1 MEKINEEIISTAVED
16 PIIPTHEFPEEE
28 DMQAFWNDPKSAC
41 EWMQRKYIWMTFSE
55 YQEYWETIVDYD
67 WPVWE
72 YQELIDQ
79 EFVNVYTH
87 EKKTIKV
94 LHDIPQPDP
103 QELIEKKIKE
113 LRLKLILW
121 TITEEER
128 EMLKLLVW

>member
-1 MEKINEEIISTAVED
+1 MENVKEEIISTSVEE
-16 PIIPTHEFPEEE
+16 PIIPTHEFPEED
-28 DMQAFWNDPKSAC
+28 DMQAFWDDPTKAC
-41 EWMQRKYIWMTFSE
+41 EWMQKKYIWKTFAE
-55 YQEYWETIVDYD
+55 YQEWWNDLKDYSGD
-67 WPVWE
+67 VGE

-103 QELIEKKIKE
+103 KEIIEEKIKE

-121 TITEEER
+121 TITDEER

>member
-1 MEKINEEIISTAVED
+1 MSETISD
-16 PIIPTHEFPEEE
+16 PIIPTHEFPEED
-28 DMQAFWNDPKSAC
+28 DMQAFWNDPTKAC
-41 EWMQRKYIWMTFSE
+41 EWMQKKYIWKTFAE

-94 LHDIPQPDP
+94 LHDLPQPDP
-103 QELIEKKIKE
+103 QDVIAEKIKE

-128 EMLKLLVW
+128 EMLKLLIW